1 LDRGSDLKN
10 ERTTAGC
17 SVIFI
22 NDVRFFE
29 ATEDTS
35 IAWRMDLI
43 RLFTVAAI
51 ASISGLSHAAAAQ
64 LISVKEISSGVVSA
78 TVGLF
83 TPEPPK
89 PSDFW
94 LRFDP
99 KRAIQA
105 KEVKPAQSVSSGIS
119 VIFCID
125 QGSSIGSVASQQI
138 REALGSLVSQPA
150 LQLNAELWV
159 FNSEVTKLLSF
170 SRDGAELAAS
180 IHEIGIEPR
189 ADGKTKL
196 YEAIALTLSE
206 LRNYRTEG
214 LKRLI
219 LITAGKDDGSSI
231 TEEAVINEAKAQ
243 NIEIDAIAFG
253 NVADTGPELL
263 ARLASDTNGH
273 FMFAANTPQLAR
285 ELRTLLDSTPMQVV
299 DVLFEYGTA
308 AKLHRVNSA
317 RLEFAPDDQTSVSLP
332 IKYALPTP
340 GLAPFGG
347 GELPD
352 HPASKQEINH
362 MMVQWITIGIIGFL
376 AAYLASR
383 RRAKQA
389 SKDRPTPGNKTDDW
403 RKP

>member
-1 LDRGSDLKN
+1 MN
-10 ERTTAGC
+10 
-17 SVIFI
+17 
-22 NDVRFFE
+22 
-29 ATEDTS
+29 
-35 IAWRMDLI
+35 LI
-43 RLFTVAAI
+43 RLLMVVAI

-64 LISVKEISSGVVSA
+64 LISVKEVSSGVVSV

-83 TPEPPK
+83 TAEPPK

-99 KRAIQA
+99 QSAIRAR
-105 KEVKPAQSVSSGIS
+105 EVKPAGSISSGTS

-125 QGSSIGSVASQQI
+125 QGGSMGPVASQQI
-138 REALGSLVSQPA
+138 REALGSLVSKPA
-150 LQLNAELWV
+150 PQLNAELWV
-159 FNSEVTKLLSF
+159 FDSEVTKLRGF
-170 SRDGAELAAS
+170 SRDGAELAAA
-180 IHEIGIEPR
+180 IHEIGAEPR
-189 ADGKTKL
+189 GDGKTKL

-231 TEEAVINEAKAQ
+231 TEDAVINEANAQ
-243 NIEIDAIAFG
+243 NIEIDVIAFG
-253 NVADTGPELL
+253 AVADTGPELL
-263 ARLASDTNGH
+263 ARLARDTNGH

-285 ELRTLLDSTPMQVV
+285 QLHKLLDLTPVQVV
-299 DVLFEYGTA
+299 DVLFQYDTA
-308 AKLHRVNSA
+308 EELHRVSSA
-317 RLEFAPDDQTSVSLP
+317 QLEFAPVSQPLVSLP
-332 IKYALPTP
+332 ISRRLSVPWS
-340 GLAPFGG
+340 APFGG

-352 HPASKQEINH
+352 HPASKQEINQ
-362 MMVQWITIGIIGFL
+362 MIFQWIAIGVIGFL

-389 SKDRPTPGNKTDDW
+389 SKDRPAPGNKTDDW